1 MDLNQKSIKDFN
13 KIRAKKNKEVNLEKL
28 FENDNYLVQTLKR
41 TKRVLYENPTEEK
54 EKNLNDT
61 LKIIN
66 KDITLLKDPKIK
78 EYNSENSLF
87 KKKYTDFLKNSE
99 NTKNISF
106 KDLMIHYQK
115 SGYKIPNLDF
125 DHNLFKIN
133 PLIEENSNKMT
144 NYFVTENNKKITH
157 KDLLNIKSL
166 SYLNKLNNIVL
177 KKVKKRKSVIKPKDT
192 SNIKDKATKDEIKK
206 LKKEIKNIK
215 SLLRQMDI
223 ADKMNKTKYNYTYR
237 NSHQL
242 ISSFGKVK
250 SFKKLNSFNEN
261 PSFHKNIVFKNIPEI
276 KEIKIEPSKN
286 ENKNELIENKINDN
300 ICKTQTTKNINKP
313 INDYIENKF
322 SQSTG
327 KNSTFYRNENSSN
340 LTGRNFKFNL
350 SNKTAMPKLPLALK
364 TDINFHNKKK
374 QGHRTKLIE
383 RNKLKEELALFSR
396 TQVKDKKLNKYYS
409 TESRNKSGN
418 INNFSN
424 KTEFFDFAY
433 RKLKKGDFDDIYK
446 LVRKYLKEIE
456 GKNDD
461 EIEKI
466 LMKYDYKNFKV
477 NLKEL
482 EYDIQKK
489 EIDKK
494 TEKIYLNNFISK
506 RVLKPLENM
515 RKEEDQISRLNKII
529 TAIGNNSE

>member
-1 MDLNQKSIKDFN
+1 MDFNQKLIKDFN

-41 TKRVLYENPTEEK
+41 TKRVLYENPADEK

-66 KDITLLKDPKIK
+66 KDITLLKDPEIK

-87 KKKYTDFLKNSE
+87 KKNYTDFLKNSE
-99 NTKNISF
+99 NAKNISF
-106 KDLMIHYQK
+106 KDLMSHYQK
-115 SGYKIPNLDF
+115 CGYKIPNLDF

-144 NYFVTENNKKITH
+144 NYFFTQNNKKNTH

-166 SYLNKLNNIVL
+166 TYLNKINNIVL
-177 KKVKKRKSVIKPKDT
+177 KKVKKRESIINPKDT
-192 SNIKDKATKDEIKK
+192 SNINDKETKAEIKK

-223 ADKMNKTKYNYTYR
+223 TDKMNKTKFNNSFR

-261 PSFHKNIVFKNIPEI
+261 PSFHKNIVFNNIPEI
-276 KEIKIEPSKN
+276 KEIKIEPSKKEN
-286 ENKNELIENKINDN
+286 ENELSEKKINDN

-313 INDYIENKF
+313 INDYIKNKF

-327 KNSTFYRNENSSN
+327 KNSTFYINENSSN
-340 LTGRNFKFNL
+340 LTGRNFKFYL

-364 TDINFHNKKK
+364 TDINFYNKKK
-374 QGHRTKLIE
+374 KEHRTNFIK
-383 RNKLKEELALFSR
+383 RNKLKEEFALFSR
-396 TQVKDKKLNKYYS
+396 TQVKDKKFNKYYL

-418 INNFSN
+418 INTFSN
-424 KTEFFDFAY
+424 KTEFFDFTY
-433 RKLKKGDFDDIYK
+433 RKLKRGDFDDIYK
-446 LVRKYLKEIE
+446 MVRKYLKEIE
-456 GKNDD
+456 GKNDE
-461 EIEKI
+461 EIKKI
-466 LMKYDYKNFKV
+466 LMKYDYRNFKV

-489 EIDKK
+489 EIDRK

-506 RVLKPLENM
+506 RVLKNLENM
-515 RKEEDQISRLNKII
+515 RKKEDQISRLNKII
-529 TAIGNNSE
+529 TAIGNNSD

>member
-13 KIRAKKNKEVNLEKL
+13 RMRAKKNKEVNLEKL

-41 TKRVLYENPTEEK
+41 TKRVLYENPAEEK

-66 KDITLLKDPKIK
+66 KDITLLKDPEIK

-87 KKKYTDFLKNSE
+87 KKKYNDFLKNSE
-99 NTKNISF
+99 NISF
-106 KDLMIHYQK
+106 KDLVNHYQNC
-115 SGYKIPNLDF
+115 GYKIPNLDF
-125 DHNLFKIN
+125 DHNLFRVN

-144 NYFVTENNKKITH
+144 NYFTTKHNKKITH

-177 KKVKKRKSVIKPKDT
+177 KKVKKRESIIKPTDT
-192 SNIKDKATKDEIKK
+192 TNIKNKEAKGEIKK
-206 LKKEIKNIK
+206 LKKEIKKIK
-215 SLLRQMDI
+215 ALMRQMNITDN
-223 ADKMNKTKYNYTYR
+223 MNKNKYNYTYR
-237 NSHQL
+237 NSHQ
-242 ISSFGKVK
+242 ITSSFGQIK
-250 SFKKLNSFNEN
+250 SFKKLNSFKEN

-276 KEIKIEPSKN
+276 QEIKIEQSNN
-286 ENKNELIENKINDN
+286 EKENELTENKIDDN
-300 ICKTQTTKNINKP
+300 IITTQTSKNINNP

-327 KNSTFYRNENSSN
+327 KNSIFYKNENSSIQ
-340 LTGRNFKFNL
+340 TGRNFKFNL
-350 SNKTAMPKLPLALK
+350 SNKKGMPKLPLALK
-364 TDINFHNKKK
+364 TDVNFYNKKK

-383 RNKLKEELALFSR
+383 RNKIKEELALFSR
-396 TQVKDKKLNKYYS
+396 TQVKDKKFNKYYS
-409 TESRNKSGN
+409 NESRNKSGN
-418 INNFSN
+418 INTFSN

-433 RKLKKGDFDDIYK
+433 RKLKRGDFYDIFK
-446 LVRKYLKEIE
+446 MVRKYLKEIE
-456 GKNDD
+456 GKEDD

-477 NLKEL
+477 NLIEL

-489 EIDKK
+489 EIDRK
-494 TEKIYLNNFISK
+494 TEKIYLNNFMSK
-506 RVLKPLENM
+506 RVLNSLENM
-515 RKEEDQISRLNKII
+515 RKEEDQISRLSKII
-529 TAIGNNSE
+529 TAIGNHSE